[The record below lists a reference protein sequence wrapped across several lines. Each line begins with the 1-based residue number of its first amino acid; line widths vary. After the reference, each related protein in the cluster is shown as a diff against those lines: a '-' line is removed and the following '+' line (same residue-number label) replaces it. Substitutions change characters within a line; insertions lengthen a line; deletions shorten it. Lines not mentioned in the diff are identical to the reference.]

1 MKYPNWKIPSAAP
14 EVPEALRQAGYPPLL
29 AALLARRGLT
39 SPTEAEAFLYCGLQ
53 SLQDPRMLP
62 DMALAVTRLEA
73 AIAVGERTAVFG
85 DYDVDGVTAGCLL
98 TDYLRGRGLPCEL
111 YIPDRLEEG
120 YGLNCAAI
128 DALHAR
134 GVRLLVTVDCGVTAL
149 EEVRHAGALGMDVI
163 ITDHHECQAQLPQA
177 VAVVDPKRPDA
188 GPEGEHLAGVGVAF
202 KLACA
207 LEGNSRRC
215 LRRYAD
221 LVAVGTVADMM
232 PLVGENRYIIRVG
245 LDKLREQPRPG
256 LWSLLEEAG
265 AAEKPLNAATIGF
278 TMAPRINA
286 AGRLGRCGAAVELL
300 LETDAGRCRQLA
312 ADLCEM
318 NWDRQ
323 AIESDIW
330 DEAKDLL
337 QQSPPTGP
345 IVLAGDGWHQGVIG
359 IAAARLAEAY
369 QLPAIMICLDGE
381 WGKGSCRSYSDF
393 PLYDALAACSA
404 HLEGFGGHA
413 MAAGLTIRREAL
425 EDFRTAM
432 AAYYREHPPRA
443 VPALEAEIRVEEP
456 GFLEMESVRA
466 LDLLEPCGS
475 GNPRPLLCMTDVLVT
490 AICPIGGGK
499 HLRLTAEK
507 FGRAYEAVFFS
518 QTPETLGLREGQRA
532 DIMFFPQINSF
543 RGRQSVQL
551 LLTDLRP
558 AASCTAREEVPYAGN
573 QSSRP

>member
-39 SPTEAEAFLYCGLQ
+39 CPEEAERFLYCGLQ
-53 SLQDPRMLP
+53 SLQDPRVLP
-62 DMALAVTRLEA
+62 DMTLAVTRLEA
-73 AIAVGERTAVFG
+73 AIAAGERTAVFG
-85 DYDVDGVTAGCLL
+85 DYDVDGITAGCLL
-98 TDYLRGRGLPCEL
+98 TDYLRSRGLPCEL

-128 DALHAR
+128 SALHAR
-134 GVRLLVTVDCGVTAL
+134 GVRLLVTVDCGVTAV
-149 EEVRHAGALGMDVI
+149 EEVLYAKSLGMDVI
-163 ITDHHECQAQLPQA
+163 ITDHHECQGQLPQA

-188 GPEGEHLAGVGVAF
+188 GPAGEYLAGVGVAF

-256 LWSLLEEAG
+256 LWSLIEEAG

-300 LETDAGRCRQLA
+300 LETDAGRCRRLA

-318 NWDRQ
+318 NRDRQ
-323 AIESDIW
+323 SIESDIW
-330 DEAKDLL
+330 NEANRLL
-337 QQSPPTGP
+337 LQSPPTGP
-345 IVLAGDGWHQGVIG
+345 IVLAADGWHQGVIG

-369 QLPAIMICLDGE
+369 QLPAIIICLDGE

-393 PLYDALAACSA
+393 PLYDALKACSA

-425 EDFRTAM
+425 EDFRAAM
-432 AAYYREHPPRA
+432 AAYYQEHPPQA

-456 GFLEMESVRA
+456 GFLEMESVQA
-466 LDLLEPCGS
+466 LDLLEPCGN

-490 AICPIGGGK
+490 TISPIGGGK

-507 FGRAYEAVFFS
+507 FGRSYEAVFFS
-518 QTPETLGLREGQRA
+518 QTVEALGLRAGQRA

-558 AASCTAREEVPYAGN
+558 AVSCIAREEVPHAGN
-573 QSSRP
+573 QPSRP